1 MCDKAVEI
9 PPSVIQL
16 VPEYFKTQDM
26 CDRAV
31 DSCPFLVDSLPDQ
44 FKTQNMRDEAFLED
58 PLTLKYCLDRYKTQE
73 MCGKAVD
80 DFWPILKFVRD
91 WLVTS
96 KTTKKNY
103 NALSADD
110 DLRFLDEDTGKVSFL
125 SDEMGFLSG
134 NINKIN
140 LYDDSF
146 YENDPKTIIYVR
158 ILA

>member
-31 DSCPFLVDSLPDQ
+31 DSCPFLVDSIPDQ

-80 DFWPILKFVRD
+80 DFWPLLKFVRH

-103 NALSADD
+103 NALLADD
-110 DLRFLDEDTGKVSFL
+110 DLSFLDEDSGNVSFL